1 MVDAVTTPRL
11 FLYGYYGFGNVGDDL
26 LLNTVVASTL
36 KFSPAARYVV
46 RSLCPV
52 EDVLSAAQVEF
63 VALEQAM
70 SDHRV
75 SKGRRL
81 GRYLLDTWKSLDG
94 CTHLVF
100 GGGTLFH
107 ARGNSSINLALIFM
121 LVVMARLRGLE
132 VYALGVGVAP
142 LNSSLPRRL
151 MRGILARVADFAVR
165 DESSLRHC
173 KELGDESRLRLTADL
188 VFSLPLTAATRDGRK
203 ERQPV
208 VAITLAASDI
218 GSGEAHPHFLQ
229 QLALALDLLVKQGWS
244 ICFLAFQELDHAGV
258 NVSDTT
264 LFKRVQSCV
273 PNVDATVVRMSASS
287 AEITQLFSTID
298 VVAGMRF
305 HGHVLAAM
313 QRIPFVGFG
322 RDEKLKDLCSHLS
335 MPFLDMG
342 DLDAT
347 LLAATIERVRDTQP
361 DMERVQDL
369 SRRSADNFI
378 KIGASLA

>member
-1 MVDAVTTPRL
+1 MKKTPRL

-26 LLNTVVASTL
+26 LLNTVVTSTL
-36 KFSPAARYVV
+36 QFAPTAQFVV

-52 EDVLSAAQVEF
+52 EGVGPHAQVEF
-63 VALEQAM
+63 VALEQVMADQ
-70 SDHRV
+70 SH

-81 GRYLLDTWKSLDG
+81 GRYLMDTWKSLAG

-107 ARGNSSINLALIFM
+107 ARSNSPVNLALIFM

-142 LNSSLPRRL
+142 LRGALPRRL
-151 MRGILARVADFAVR
+151 MQGILMRAADFAVR
-165 DESSLRHC
+165 DQSSLQHC
-173 KELGDESRLRLTADL
+173 QGLANGAPLRSTADL
-188 VFSLPLTAATRDGRK
+188 VFSLPLPPLPKDGGSGG
-203 ERQPV
+203 RQPV

-218 GSGEAHPHFLQ
+218 GNGGEHEHFLQ
-229 QLALALDLLVKQGWS
+229 QLALALEQLVKKGWS
-244 ICFLAFQELDHAGV
+244 ICFLAFQELEQAGIR
-258 NVSDTT
+258 VSDTA
-264 LFKRVQSCV
+264 LFKRVQSYAA
-273 PNVDATVVRMSASS
+273 NLDGEVVRMSASS
-287 AEITQLFSTID
+287 TEITQLFSTID

-313 QRIPFVGFG
+313 QGIPFVGFG

-342 DLDAT
+342 GLDAAR
-347 LLAATIERVRDTQP
+347 LAETIEGARDTQP
-361 DMERVQDL
+361 DAERVQEL
-369 SRRSADNFI
+369 SLRSADNFSR
-378 KIGASLA
+378 IGASLS

>member
-1 MVDAVTTPRL
+1 MKKSPRL

-36 KFSPAARYVV
+36 KFAPAARFVV

-52 EDVLSAAQVEF
+52 EGVAPLAQVEF
-63 VALEQAM
+63 VALEQVM
-70 SDHRV
+70 SDHSLSR
-75 SKGRRL
+75 GRRL
-81 GRYLLDTWKSLDG
+81 GRYLLDTWKSLAG

-107 ARGNSSINLALIFM
+107 ARGNSPVNLALIFM

-142 LNSSLPRRL
+142 LNGALPRRL
-151 MRGILARVADFAVR
+151 MQGILARVADFAVR

-173 KELGDESRLRLTADL
+173 QGLANKAPLRSTADL
-188 VFSLPLTAATRDGRK
+188 VFSLPLPAVSRAAVA
-203 ERQPV
+203 ERRPV

-218 GSGEAHPHFLQ
+218 GNGTQHEHFFR
-229 QLALALDLLVKQGWS
+229 QLALALDLQVKQGWS
-244 ICFLAFQELDHAGV
+244 ICFLAFQELDQAGIA
-258 NVSDTT
+258 VSDTA
-264 LFKRVQSCV
+264 LFKRVQSCA
-273 PNVDATVVRMSASS
+273 PNLDATVVRMSASS
-287 AEITQLFSTID
+287 TEITRLFSTID

-313 QRIPFVGFG
+313 QGIPFVGFG

-347 LLAATIERVRDTQP
+347 RLAATIAGARDAQPDAERVR
-361 DMERVQDL
+361 EL
-369 SRRSADNFI
+369 SRRSADNFSR
-378 KIGASLA
+378 IGASLS

>member
-1 MVDAVTTPRL
+1 MAEATTAPRL

-26 LLNTVVASTL
+26 LLNTVVTSTL
-36 KFSPAARYVV
+36 KFAPDARFVV

-52 EDVLSAAQVEF
+52 EGVAPSAQIEF
-63 VALEQAM
+63 VALEQVM
-70 SDHRV
+70 SDHSL
-75 SKGRRL
+75 SKVRRL
-81 GRYLLDTWKSLDG
+81 GSYLRDTWKSLAG

-107 ARGNSSINLALIFM
+107 ARGNSPVNLALIFM
-121 LVVMARLRGLE
+121 LVMMARLRGLE

-142 LNSSLPRRL
+142 LSGALPRRL
-151 MRGILARVADFAVR
+151 MGGIMARAADFAVR

-173 KELGDESRLRLTADL
+173 QALANGAGLRSTADL
-188 VFSLPLTAATRDGRK
+188 VFSLPLPAVSRAAVA
-203 ERQPV
+203 ERRPV

-218 GSGEAHPHFLQ
+218 GNGTQHEHFLR

-244 ICFLAFQELDHAGV
+244 ICFLAFQELDQAGIA
-258 NVSDTT
+258 VSDTA
-264 LFKRVQSCV
+264 LFKRVQSSA
-273 PNVDATVVRMSASS
+273 PNLDGTVVRMSASS
-287 AEITQLFSTID
+287 TEITRLFSTID

-313 QRIPFVGFG
+313 QGIPFVGFG
-322 RDEKLKDLCSHLS
+322 RDEKLKDLCAHLS

-347 LLAATIERVRDTQP
+347 RLAATIAGARGVQPDAERVR
-361 DMERVQDL
+361 EL
-369 SRRSADNFI
+369 SRRSADNFSR
-378 KIGASLA
+378 IGASLS